1 MVSGRKAWLLDLF
14 HDPLQTFLSSSKTLH
29 HTEQSMRTHLSMS
42 MLKVQ
47 ASWDSS
53 RSIFFSLK
61 AALISILLILAS
73 LSNYDNRMMSSV
85 L

>member
-1 MVSGRKAWLLDLF
+1 MNFFISKCQNPPRQNKVILVMVSGRKAWLLDLF

-29 HTEQSMRTHLSMS
+29 DTEQSMRTHLSMS

-53 RSIFFSLK
+53 RSIFFS
-61 AALISILLILAS
+61 
-73 LSNYDNRMMSSV
+73 
-85 L
+85 